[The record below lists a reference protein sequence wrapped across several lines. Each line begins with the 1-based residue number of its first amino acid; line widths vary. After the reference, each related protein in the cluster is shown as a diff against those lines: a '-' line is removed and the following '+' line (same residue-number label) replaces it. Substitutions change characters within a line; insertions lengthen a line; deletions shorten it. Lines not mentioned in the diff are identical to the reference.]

1 MAPYR
6 LLNVFTAED
15 GSHGNPL
22 AVFMEGSPYPD
33 EQKQAIATDLNY
45 SETVFVEDV
54 ESGPSPFSP
63 RGEDF
68 PPAGPPTVA
77 PAWLIAQQYGSCN
90 MLRPPAGDVPTWADG
105 DVRWFRARPE

>member
-22 AVFMEGSPYPD
+22 AVFLDGSGYSDD
-33 EQKQAIATDLNY
+33 EKQAIATDLNY

-54 ESGPSPFSP
+54 DSGRIRMFGFLNVAAGFREDIGVPCEP
-63 RGEDF
+63 GE
-68 PPAGPPTVA
+68 AASASAV
-77 PAWLIAQQYGSCN
+77 
-90 MLRPPAGDVPTWADG
+90 
-105 DVRWFRARPE
+105 